1 MVICKSI
8 YQDFS
13 RFFSTFISMTVWD
26 DPEANL
32 SAILERADGT
42 SFEWLDEF
50 ILGIVRLNPSPAVQ
64 TVVAEDPSRAKD
76 VFRVSF
82 AAVWA
87 LDFRDAI
94 IYAFE
99 CMLRDPRSQT
109 AIVETLIGL
118 IEYMDL
124 EETPIP
130 IRTPIVAVAAER
142 HELFSKALFFRE
154 QEYRE
159 SKGMPSSECVEALIA
174 INIKLG
180 NLDSVQG
187 LLKSSASNF
196 VKVRASWYE
205 KLENWPAALS
215 SYSVRL
221 LEDQRNTE
229 WLSGRMRCL
238 SALGEW
244 DRLLEV
250 STSSNFSASAL
261 FEAEACFNLQRWDE
275 LRGCLELH
283 KEVLEGHFETCV
295 YEAVVRMR
303 SNELREAGLWLDR
316 AKVVLGAPRPPTNRR
331 SMISHL
337 NHIQITQLEEILVF
351 LKTASPFTAIDQIQ
365 DLKRKWNQRLLDLE
379 YSLDVW
385 RRLIPIRAILFSPAG
400 EDIATWVRYSTLS
413 RKKQNLTLSKRIV
426 ERLEQA
432 GRAGDHGVVLSKIKN
447 DYAEGF
453 IPEAILGLEKFL
465 HDQTLSSQASEYLRA
480 KCFLALGLWLPPSDE
495 RVSRYVAESVRL
507 DPNGYKAQSTQALIK
522 FREAQNRGFGPHVK
536 DTVDCLFRAIG
547 LASRVQLPDVLR
559 LLTLFFSFYG
569 PEALTDEIF
578 DRGFAA
584 VPVKVWTQAIPQIL
598 ARLRS
603 RRTRLRECVNNL
615 VLRVAE
621 AYPQSVVFAL
631 TVASSGQ
638 ESADLLSYHAKK
650 ILEKIT
656 EKLPSLVSQCELVAT
671 ELVRIASSWIEQCSA
686 SLEEASRLY
695 FVEKD
700 VPGMLRKLTQ
710 MHAQL
715 FCSRTGESLAATPS
729 ERAFMLKYG
738 EELERAFLWVKK
750 FVETQEQFFLD
761 QAWGIYYQLFQKL
774 HEKVTG
780 GSMKH
785 VSMAHVSP
793 ALNRL
798 HDTCL
803 LVPSLAHNGEQTFI
817 HSFLSNIEIVS
828 SKQRPRVLMVLG
840 SNGRTFP
847 YLLKANEDLK
857 QDERV
862 MQLFSLVNTVIGDS
876 VASKR
881 RSGVFPTT
889 PGIET
894 LEDVQL
900 KRFAVVPLSQ
910 NAGLIEWVEDC
921 DTLHALIKARRE
933 KLGIPLSLEHNLMRH
948 VGSAQYED
956 LPLLTRVE
964 VFEYALSQTSGEELR
979 DSMWLSSGGS
989 ETWLKRRSMF
999 SRSLAVTSI
1008 VGFILGLGD
1017 RHPSNLMI
1025 EKSTGQ
1031 VIHIDFGDCF
1041 DVAATRE
1048 RYPEKIPFRL
1058 TRQLVN
1064 ALEVSGV
1071 DGTFRITAERMMD
1084 LIRKNSDS
1092 IMAMLEA
1099 FIYDPLITWRLMPDG
1114 RDAESLSNRAKS
1126 VVERVQSKLVTDEPV
1141 ASQVD
1146 CLIRQAVAPENLCQC
1161 YVGWCP
1167 FW

>member
-1 MVICKSI
+1 M
-8 YQDFS
+8 
-13 RFFSTFISMTVWD
+13 ISMLAAYNSRIMIWE
-26 DPEANL
+26 DPEAL
-32 SAILERADGT
+32 LGSVLERADGT
-42 SFEWLDEF
+42 SWEWMDEF
-50 ILGIVRLNPSPAVQ
+50 ILGVVRLNPSPAVQ
-64 TVVAEDPSRAKD
+64 TVVKEDPTRSRD
-76 VFRVSF
+76 FFRVSF
-82 AAVWA
+82 SAVWTNTSGT
-87 LDFRDAI
+87 DFKDAI
-94 IYAFE
+94 VFAFE
-99 CMLRDPRSQT
+99 CMLSDPRSQT
-109 AIVETLIGL
+109 GIVEAVIGL

-124 EETPIP
+124 QETPIP
-130 IRTPIVAVAAER
+130 IRMPIVAVAAER
-142 HELFSKALFFRE
+142 HELYTKALYFRE

-159 SKGMPSSECVEALIA
+159 SRGLPSSECVEALIA

-215 SYSVRL
+215 SYTVRL
-221 LEDQRNTE
+221 LEDKSNNE

-244 DRLLEV
+244 DKLLQV
-250 STSSNFSASAL
+250 STTSQSSSSAL
-261 FEAEACFNLQRWDE
+261 FEAEACFNLQRWDD
-275 LRGCLELH
+275 LKRCLILN
-283 KEVLEGHFETCV
+283 KEKLEGHYETCV
-295 YEAVVRMR
+295 YEAVSAIR
-303 SNELREAGLWLDR
+303 SNDLESARSWLER
-316 AKVVLGAPRPPTNRR
+316 ARIVLGSPRPGSNRR
-331 SMISHL
+331 SMIRAL
-337 NHIQITQLEEILVF
+337 NHLQLTQLDEIVEF
-351 LKTASPFTAIDQIQ
+351 VSTTSPSVASTKIAALKA
-365 DLKRKWNQRLLDLE
+365 KWNQRLLDLE

-385 RRLIPIRAILFSPAG
+385 KRLVPIRAIIFSPTG
-400 EDIATWVRYSTLS
+400 DDVDMWVRYSTLS

-426 ERLEQA
+426 ERLQQG
-432 GRAGDHGVVLSKIKN
+432 GRSEFHGVILSKIKN
-447 DYAEGF
+447 DYAEGS
-453 IPEAILGLEKFL
+453 IEAAINGLEKFL
-465 HDQTLSSQASEYLRA
+465 HDPVLNSQCTPYLLA
-480 KCFLALGLWLPPSDE
+480 KCFLALGLWLPSTDPRVAE
-495 RVSRYVAESVRL
+495 YVSRSMSL
-507 DPNGYKAQSTQALIK
+507 DPKGYKAQSTQALIK
-522 FREAQNRGFGPHVK
+522 FREAQTQGFGPHV
-536 DTVDCLFRAIG
+536 VDAVKSLFTAIL

-569 PEALTDEIF
+569 QDATTDETF
-578 DRGFAA
+578 DEGFLE
-584 VPVKVWTQAIPQIL
+584 VPLQTWVHAIPQIL

-603 RRTRLRECVNNL
+603 RRTRLRECVHRL
-615 VLRVAE
+615 VLRIGE
-621 AYPQSVVFAL
+621 QYPQSVVFAL
-631 TVASSGQ
+631 TVAASSSGP
-638 ESADLLSYHAKK
+638 ESSDLLALHAKQ
-650 ILEKIT
+650 ILENISQWH
-656 EKLPSLVSQCELVAT
+656 PNLVSECALVAR
-671 ELVRIASSWIEQCSA
+671 ELVRISSSWTEQCA
-686 SLEEASRLY
+686 ALLEDASRMF

-700 VPGMLRKLTQ
+700 LGGMLRKLTQ
-710 MHAQL
+710 IHSKL
-715 FCSRTGESLAATPS
+715 FDVSSGESKASTPS
-729 ERAFMLKYG
+729 EMEFIRKHG
-738 EELERAFLWVKK
+738 EDLERAFLWVRKY
-750 FVETQEQFFLD
+750 VETHEVFYLD
-761 QAWGIYYQLFQKL
+761 QAWGIYYQTFQKL
-774 HEKVTG
+774 HQQVTG
-780 GSMKH
+780 GKMKQ
-785 VSMAHVSP
+785 VSLAHVSP
-793 ALNRL
+793 ELNKL

-803 LVPSLAHNGEQTFI
+803 LVPTLSDTGGTYI
-817 HSFLSNIEIVS
+817 HSFLSSIEIVS
-828 SKQRPRVLMVLG
+828 SKQRPRVIKMLG
-840 SNGRTFP
+840 SNGRTYR

-862 MQLFSLVNTVIGDS
+862 MQLFSLVNTVISDS
-876 VASKR
+876 VASRR

-921 DTLHALIKARRE
+921 DTLYALIKARRE

-948 VGSAQYED
+948 MGSAHYED
-956 LPLLTRVE
+956 LPLLNRVE
-964 VFEYALSQTSGEELR
+964 VFEFARSQTSGNELR

-989 ETWLKRRSMF
+989 ETWLRRRSMY

-1008 VGFILGLGD
+1008 VGYILGLGD

-1025 EKSTGQ
+1025 EQGTGQ

-1064 ALEVSGV
+1064 SLEVSGV

-1084 LIRKNSDS
+1084 LVRKNSDS

-1126 VVERVQSKLVTDEPV
+1126 VVERVHAKLAGEEPV
-1141 ASQVD
+1141 AAHVD
-1146 CLIRQAVAPENLCQC
+1146 RLIREATAPENLCQC